1 METFQRLSNL
11 PIAAVAFYPYPNLT
25 AMSYGA
31 KHYFGWVPRQMQFP
45 ILQRLWRLR
54 LTIFRPIADCLH
66 GREVNS
72 KGRPHCA
79 LIGHERNFD
88 VLRKAIQILREDGQR
103 NFANIIVTE
112 ETIEGWAVW
121 QEKSPLEISISN
133 GAHPEKGNL
142 RARSS
147 SSARRLR
154 PRNELL
160 HSTTEIGYPP
170 GNRVINFWQSV
181 PFHSSRWQ

>member
-1 METFQRLSNL
+1 METFQRLSNS

-25 AMSYGA
+25 AMSCGA
-31 KHYFGWVPRQMQFP
+31 KHYFGWAPSE
-45 ILQRLWRLR
+45 
-54 LTIFRPIADCLH
+54 IAISDIAKALEIAPDDLAANRRMLAWAR
-66 GREVNS
+66 GQQQKQAAR
-72 KGRPHCA
+72 A

-88 VLRKAIQILREDGQR
+88 VLRKAIQILMEDGQR

-133 GAHPEKGNL
+133 GAHPDKRNL

-147 SSARRLR
+147 PSARRLR

-160 HSTTEIGYPP
+160 HSTTEVGYPP
-170 GNRVINFWQSV
+170 GNRVINFWESIS
-181 PFHSSRWQ
+181 FHSSRWQ